1 MFAQWMIITRIYSV
15 DGYCII
21 PVLKE
26 SRPAF
31 RVGVRCCPRLH
42 KHKNKKSH
50 KTMNVLCEYRT
61 AIDRILRCMTF
72 LSKMDI
78 SNSIDTI
85 MFLRYIDLLSRVCHY
100 SKIVI
105 DANDREVAK
114 NLDDYR
120 MLQGVNNAL
129 EPVIM
134 KLRMMKEDIA
144 SNNFPAT
151 NAVLAIHKD
160 LGYDFLIEEIRSNLK
175 DSDVF
180 AGEENERLLDESIVM
195 VNCRLR
201 EYTELGR
208 KFFSVIGQML
218 STLIELQESLVLVD
232 GEYADI
238 VERSYYDYFEDNE
251 DDVEESLYNQLYD
264 KEIINDL
271 SCIPTS
277 RDWAVLLKAK
287 LGEMDFGH
295 KTKIIREVFS
305 HRHPLNI
312 KDARTI
318 KYIYEN
324 CTIEEDMY
332 LFFRNFAE
340 IAILQSKAKAGIPI
354 IRRPEVAKKVMP
366 LPSMVNQAI
375 SADAELNTLFREAIE
390 KLIPKT
396 GKKNMKW
403 KWSHA
408 KRVMEDDGIIE
419 VVSPT
424 EFGRQ
429 MNEVDTS
436 IEAENCRKNVDN
448 NEIKLPEAYKNM
460 KYYEWPDTAKHKPT
474 CTAIAAVFKTLVL
487 KMNKRT
493 SKQE

>member
-1 MFAQWMIITRIYSV
+1 MQ
-15 DGYCII
+15 
-21 PVLKE
+21 
-26 SRPAF
+26 
-31 RVGVRCCPRLH
+31 
-42 KHKNKKSH
+42 
-50 KTMNVLCEYRT
+50 
-61 AIDRILRCMTF
+61 F
-72 LSKMDI
+72 LGKMDV

-85 MFLRYIDLLSRVCHY
+85 LFLRYIDLLSRACHY
-100 SKIVI
+100 SKIVV
-105 DANDREVAK
+105 DANEREISK

-120 MLQGVNNAL
+120 KLQLLYSAL
-129 EPVIM
+129 EPVINRLGLL
-134 KLRMMKEDIA
+134 KDEIA
-144 SNNFPAT
+144 TNNFPSPDV
-151 NAVLAIHKD
+151 NLAVHLEF
-160 LGYDFLIEEIRSNLK
+160 GYDFLIEEIRCDLK
-175 DSDVF
+175 DSDLF

-195 VNCRLR
+195 LNCRLR

-208 KFFSVIGQML
+208 KFFSVISQVL
-218 STLIELQESLVLVD
+218 STLLELQDSLVLVD

-238 VERSYYDYFEDNE
+238 VERSYYEYFEENE
-251 DDVEESLYNQLYD
+251 DDVEEYLYNQLYD

-396 GKKNMKW
+396 GKQGMKW

-448 NEIKLPEAYKNM
+448 NEIKLPEAYKSK